1 MRLSE
6 VAPSD
11 AELVLAAQRGDVP
24 AFEQL
29 YARHAPM
36 ARAVLLGRLA
46 AADADDVLQE
56 VFMTALQKL
65 QSLREPAAFAGWVAR
80 IARNRAEDLRRGTTE
95 TLELDRDYAARSTQ
109 HESAEAAR
117 ALAAIRAL
125 PAAYRETLMLRFV
138 EGMTGPE
145 IAARTGLTPGS
156 VRVNL
161 HRGMQLLRSALEG
174 SRVARASI
182 CGTAAGS
189 RIAKR
194 WSWSGCSARSAR
206 PRRRSARRALPAC
219 SSRCRSPR

>member
-1 MRLSE
+1 MRLSD

-29 YARHAPM
+29 YARYAPLV
-36 ARAVLLGRLA
+36 RSILLGRLA

-56 VFMTALQKL
+56 VFMTALTKL
-65 QSLREPAAFAGWVAR
+65 PSLREPAAFAGWVAR
-80 IARNRAEDLRRGTTE
+80 IARNRAEDLRRGAAE
-95 TLELDRDYAARSTQ
+95 TMELDRDYAARSAQ
-109 HESAEAAR
+109 QESAEAAQ

-125 PAAYRETLMLRFV
+125 PPAYRETLMLRFV

-161 HRGMQLLRSALEG
+161 HRGMQLLRSALDR
-174 SRVARASI
+174 SRVA
-182 CGTAAGS
+182 
-189 RIAKR
+189 
-194 WSWSGCSARSAR
+194 
-206 PRRRSARRALPAC
+206 
-219 SSRCRSPR
+219 

>member
-1 MRLSE
+1 MRLFE

-29 YARHAPM
+29 YARFAPVV
-36 ARAVLLGRLA
+36 RSILLGRLA

-65 QSLREPAAFAGWVAR
+65 QSLREPAAFVGWVAR
-80 IARNRAEDLRRGTTE
+80 IARNRAEDFRRGEKETT
-95 TLELDRDYAARSTQ
+95 ELDRDYATRSTQ
-109 HESAEAAR
+109 QESAEAAH

-125 PAAYRETLMLRFV
+125 PEAYRQTLLLRFV
-138 EGMTGPE
+138 EGMSGPE

-161 HRGMQLLRSALEG
+161 HRGMQLLRSALDR
-174 SRVARASI
+174 SRVA
-182 CGTAAGS
+182 
-189 RIAKR
+189 
-194 WSWSGCSARSAR
+194 
-206 PRRRSARRALPAC
+206 
-219 SSRCRSPR
+219 

>member
-29 YARHAPM
+29 YARYAPM
-36 ARAVLLGRLA
+36 VRAVLLGRLA

-65 QSLREPAAFAGWVAR
+65 QSLREPAAFPGWVAR
-80 IARNRAEDLRRGTTE
+80 IARNRAEDLRRGTAE
-95 TLELDRDYAARSTQ
+95 TVELDRDYAARSTQ

-145 IAARTGLTPGS
+145 IAARTGLTHGS

-174 SRVARASI
+174 SRVA
-182 CGTAAGS
+182 
-189 RIAKR
+189 
-194 WSWSGCSARSAR
+194 
-206 PRRRSARRALPAC
+206 
-219 SSRCRSPR
+219 

>member
-6 VAPSD
+6 VDRSD

-29 YARHAPM
+29 YARHAPLV
-36 ARAVLLGRLA
+36 RAILLGRLA

-56 VFMTALQKL
+56 VFMTALRKL
-65 QSLREPAAFAGWVAR
+65 TSLREPAAFAGWVAR
-80 IARNRAEDLRRGTTE
+80 IARNRAEDFRRGAVE
-95 TLELDRDYAARSTQ
+95 TMQLDVEYAARSTQ
-109 HESAEAAR
+109 QESAEAAR

-125 PAAYRETLMLRFV
+125 PAAYRETLMLRLV

-161 HRGMQLLRSALEG
+161 HRGMQLLRSALER
-174 SRVARASI
+174 SRVA
-182 CGTAAGS
+182 
-189 RIAKR
+189 
-194 WSWSGCSARSAR
+194 
-206 PRRRSARRALPAC
+206 
-219 SSRCRSPR
+219 